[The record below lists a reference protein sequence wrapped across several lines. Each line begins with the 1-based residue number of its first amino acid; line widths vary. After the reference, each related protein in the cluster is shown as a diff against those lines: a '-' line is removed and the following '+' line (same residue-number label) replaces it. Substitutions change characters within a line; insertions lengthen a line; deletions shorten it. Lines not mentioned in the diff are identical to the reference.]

1 MAEPEFHKNNNKW
14 FAGNILKAIRD
25 FQMLEPGETVAIG
38 LSGGIDSTVLLYA
51 MAYINRYSP
60 VTYDIQAFH
69 VETFIKGSSEKM
81 KKFAKSLGIPFQTLS
96 IHGQGEVPE
105 KGVCYTC
112 SRLKKGAIIEFA
124 NANNIRKVAFGHHAD
139 DFAETFFMNLFEH
152 KRIEGLNPVSHL
164 EKGNLKIIRPMIYL
178 EKKTIINMHRHF
190 ELPDLEISCPYEE
203 TNKRQEY
210 RDLLYDFAKTS
221 GLHKPAKRIVE
232 AYFLSLRRSSKF

>member
-1 MAEPEFHKNNNKW
+1 MAEPQFHKNNNKW

-25 FQMLEPGETVAIG
+25 FKMAEPEDTIAVG

-60 VTYDIQAFH
+60 VSYNIHAFH
-69 VETFIKGSSEKM
+69 VETFVKGSSGKM
-81 KKFAKSLGIPFQTLS
+81 KEFAESLDIPFHTLS

-105 KGVCYTC
+105 KGICYTC

-124 NANNIRKVAFGHHAD
+124 IKNNIHKIAFGHHAD

-152 KRIEGLNPVSHL
+152 KRIEGLNPKSHL
-164 EKGNLKIIRPMIYL
+164 EKGNLEIIRPMIYL
-178 EKKTIINMHRHF
+178 EKKTIIKMHNHF
-190 ELPDLEISCPYEE
+190 GLPDLEINCPYEE

-210 RDLLYDFAKTS
+210 RDILTDFARTS
-221 GLHKPAKRIVE
+221 GLHKPAKRVVE
-232 AYFLSLRRSSKF
+232 AYYSNNMNHEL